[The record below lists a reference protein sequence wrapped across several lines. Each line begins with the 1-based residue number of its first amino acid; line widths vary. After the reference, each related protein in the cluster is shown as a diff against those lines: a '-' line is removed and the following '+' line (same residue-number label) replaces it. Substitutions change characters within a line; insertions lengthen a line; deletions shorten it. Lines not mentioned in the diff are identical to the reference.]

1 MTMTPEQDDRADELA
16 GTITG
21 LLNDV
26 RHGRAGAEDE
36 LFATVYGQ
44 LRRLAG
50 CNGFQPNRCGD
61 LEGTA
66 LVNAACERLLGRSL
80 MEIENRRHFYFVFTR
95 AMRDVLVEHDRR
107 RAARKRGGDRGFV
120 PLTEFITDDGRMRI
134 DLLDLNAALDRL
146 EAADQESA
154 FVVMLRFFGGQSLE
168 SIATLTGATL
178 HEVRSHWKYAR
189 AFLHEVLSE
198 GRRNAAEP
206 PPPGPRNHAP
216 VDDSTDDRTDGGTAP
231 A

>member
-1 MTMTPEQDDRADELA
+1 MTTTPEQDDRGDGLA

-50 CNGFQPNRCGD
+50 CNGLQRNRCGD

-95 AMRDVLVEHDRR
+95 AMRDVLVEHERR
-107 RAARKRGGDRGFV
+107 RAAQKRGGDRGFV
-120 PLTEFITDDGRMRI
+120 PLTEFITDDGRMRV
-134 DLLDLNAALDRL
+134 DLLDLDAALERL
-146 EAADQESA
+146 EAADHESA
-154 FVVMLRFFGGQSLE
+154 FVVMLRFFAGQSLE
-168 SIATLTGATL
+168 SIASLTGASL
-178 HEVRSHWKYAR
+178 HEVRSHWRYAR
-189 AFLHEVLSE
+189 AFLHDLLSE
-198 GRRNAAEP
+198 GRR
-206 PPPGPRNHAP
+206 
-216 VDDSTDDRTDGGTAP
+216 DSTAPPAPGSPAPGQADGSDVP
-231 A
+231 R